1 MLDTL
6 TYSIAQSSFGLAP
19 AVTSFDTR
27 RLPSLRNE
35 AAVASQGA
43 RWAWACRVLEST
55 DNFEIDKDSTVAPTP
70 GDLVVARVTEIGA
83 HSRLVTADNK
93 RLRIHPGDV
102 IVGVFGNRYAT
113 DAFEAEVRGT
123 QNLSLLTGGGM
134 IGTVRSK
141 HKDTGKP
148 TGVSFI
154 GFLNDQQGRRINLK
168 ERKFVPALPQR
179 AVNNLIVVV
188 GTSMNSGKT
197 TASTKLIKGLVDR
210 GLRVAACKL
219 TGSVSNRDQDEMR
232 SAAPVFVTDFSDYGF
247 PSTYLCAK
255 EELIA
260 LFHTMLADVEKRDP
274 DVVVMEIADGVLQRE
289 TAMLLEEPVVRDAI
303 KGLVLTARSGMSALY
318 AVDWLNR
325 MNNRVIAVSGAM
337 TSSPLSVLEFQ
348 AHCDIPVGSS
358 ADSGRGLVEIVSRFI
373 GSAR

>member
-1 MLDTL
+1 
-6 TYSIAQSSFGLAP
+6 
-19 AVTSFDTR
+19 
-27 RLPSLRNE
+27 
-35 AAVASQGA
+35 
-43 RWAWACRVLEST
+43 LEST

>member
-1 MLDTL
+1 MLNTL
-6 TYSIAQSSFGLAP
+6 THSGAHSSFGLAP
-19 AVTSFDTR
+19 AVTSFDPG
-27 RLPSLRNE
+27 RLPSLRND
-35 AAVASQGA
+35 AAVAGQGT
-43 RWAWACRVLEST
+43 RWAWACRVLESI
-55 DNFEIDKDSTVAPTP
+55 DNFEIGNDSAAAPTP
-70 GDLVVARVTEIGA
+70 GDLVAVRVTEIGA
-83 HSRLVTADNK
+83 HSRLVTSDNK

-113 DAFEAEVRGT
+113 DAFEAEVRDT
-123 QNLSLLTGGGM
+123 RNLSLLTGGGM

-154 GFLNDQQGRRINLK
+154 GFLNDTRGRRINLK
-168 ERKFVPALPQR
+168 ARKFVPAFPQR

-232 SAAPVFVTDFSDYGF
+232 SAAPVLVTDFSDYGF

-260 LFHTMLADVEKRDP
+260 LFHTMLAEVEKHDP
-274 DVVVMEIADGVLQRE
+274 DVVVMEVADGILQRE
-289 TAMLLEEPVVRDAI
+289 TAMLLEDPAVRAAI

-318 AVDWLNR
+318 AIDRLLQANHQ
-325 MNNRVIAVSGAM
+325 VIAVSGLM
-337 TSSPLSVLEFQ
+337 TSSPLSALEFQ

-373 GSAR
+373 GSAQ